1 MKILYYFLR
10 AFESIFGIG
19 CILILCD
26 ETPHNNDLY
35 WFIINKIIVTIVLFL
50 VIFLIE
56 YVTKIIKQKAKIR
69 D

>member
-10 AFESIFGIG
+10 VFESIFGIG

-26 ETPHNNDLY
+26 ETPNNNDLY
-35 WFIINKIIVTIVLFL
+35 GFIITKIMVTIVLFL

-56 YVTKIIKQKAKIR
+56 YVTKIIKQKANIR